1 MILHNH
7 NDEDVDVDVD
17 IKSTSEQ
24 HGLVGMMAAS
34 CMSTKGIASGNLTE

>member
-1 MILHNH
+1 MILRNH

-17 IKSTSEQ
+17 IKSTSE

-34 CMSTKGIASGNLTE
+34 CMSTKGIASDNLIE